1 MTDGI
6 LYVTES
12 GLYAYF
18 YFLKNEIMTN
28 EWKKREGIVYS
39 TKADFDYQTNEI
51 EETETIPAEKQ
62 KLKIALD
69 RKQRKGKTVVLITG
83 FVGKSDDLE
92 NLAKELKNK
101 CGTGGSAKNG
111 EIIIQG
117 EMIEKVKDILRN
129 KGFKV

>member
-1 MTDGI
+1 
-6 LYVTES
+6 
-12 GLYAYF
+12 
-18 YFLKNEIMTN
+18 MTN

-39 TKADFDYQTNEI
+39 TKADFVYQTNEI
-51 EETETIPAEKQ
+51 EEPETLPAEKQ

-69 RKQRKGKTVVLITG
+69 RKQRKCKTVVLITG

>member
-39 TKADFDYQTNEI
+39 TKADFVYQTNEI
-51 EETETIPAEKQ
+51 EEPETLPAEKQ

>member
-1 MTDGI
+1 M
-6 LYVTES
+6 
-12 GLYAYF
+12 
-18 YFLKNEIMTN
+18 MTN

-39 TKADFDYQTNEI
+39 TKADFVYQTNEI
-51 EETETIPAEKQ
+51 EEPETLPAEKQ

>member
-1 MTDGI
+1 M
-6 LYVTES
+6 
-12 GLYAYF
+12 
-18 YFLKNEIMTN
+18 MTN

-39 TKADFDYQTNEI
+39 TKSDFVYQTNEI
-51 EETETIPAEKQ
+51 EEPETLPAEKQ

>member
-1 MTDGI
+1 
-6 LYVTES
+6 
-12 GLYAYF
+12 
-18 YFLKNEIMTN
+18 MTN

-39 TKADFDYQTNEI
+39 TKADFVYQTNEI
-51 EETETIPAEKQ
+51 EEPETLPAEKQ

>member
-1 MTDGI
+1 
-6 LYVTES
+6 
-12 GLYAYF
+12 
-18 YFLKNEIMTN
+18 MTN

-39 TKADFDYQTNEI
+39 TKADFVYQTNEI
-51 EETETIPAEKQ
+51 EEPETLPAEKQ

-117 EMIEKVKDILRN
+117 GMIEKVKDILRN